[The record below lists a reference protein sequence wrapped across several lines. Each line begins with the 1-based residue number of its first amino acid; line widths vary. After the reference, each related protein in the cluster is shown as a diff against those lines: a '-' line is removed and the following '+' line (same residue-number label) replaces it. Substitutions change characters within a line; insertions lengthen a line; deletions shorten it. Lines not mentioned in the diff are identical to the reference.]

1 MNTHFENLGRGFL
14 FFALVAMCGCDFN
27 RERVATGELRK
38 DVKTVALGGARS
50 AQVTLN
56 MKAGELRVTG
66 GATDLLDGD
75 FIYNVAEWKPE
86 LTYEVNGGVG
96 NLQVTQP
103 GSDASVGNTRNEW
116 DVRLNSATPTEL
128 NVNMGAGRATLTLS
142 GMALNRLEFNMGAGE
157 TTVDLTGNWRK
168 DLSAQIHGGV
178 GKATVRLPRDIGV
191 HVIAHGGLG
200 AINAHDLQK
209 EGDAYVNELYG
220 KSPITLSVEVEGGV
234 GEIDLETVGE
244 PPAA

>member
-1 MNTHFENLGRGFL
+1 MNAYGKSLGRGIL
-14 FFALVAMCGCDFN
+14 LLALVALCGCDLN
-27 RERVATGELRK
+27 QRRVTIGELHK
-38 DVKTVALGGARS
+38 DSRTVALGGARS
-50 AQVTLN
+50 VQATLN
-56 MKAGELRVTG
+56 MKAGELKVAG
-66 GATDLLDGD
+66 GAPDLLDGD
-75 FIYNVAEWKPE
+75 FTYNVAEWKPE
-86 LTYEVNGGVG
+86 VTYEVNGGVG
-96 NLQVTQP
+96 NLEVTQP

-128 NVNMGAGRATLTLS
+128 TVNMGAGRARLTLS
-142 GMALNRLEFNMGAGE
+142 GMAVNHFEFNMGAGE

-178 GKATVRLPRDIGV
+178 GKAIVRLPRDVGV
-191 HVIAHGGLG
+191 HVIARGGLG